1 MIMVRV
7 RNAYRGVNYE
17 IEMSFEDLKVI
28 KDVGPIIDMIEKFID
43 RIWSLES

>member
-1 MIMVRV
+1 VILVRIK
-7 RNAYRGVNYE
+7 RLYRGIEYE
-17 IEMSFEDLKVI
+17 IEMNFEDLKII